1 MYRHL
6 VSAQQHCEDS
16 AMHSIFTHI
25 CYELLYTYLLVQASQ
40 WHTIHSKQFAFYE
53 AIDGGK
59 SEDEDGL
66 ETIVYLFEYLFY
78 HLHGIHVT
86 LSPSSVDETP
96 FIYFCTMLSDRL
108 RAEPY
113 LLNSYLRLLTA
124 IASTSKTSAEAVYQ
138 LIDSAPSEHVSWAI
152 MMNALNEC
160 QTLVERD
167 GGQRSLIDTDLTG
180 LCAMLGLMIQ
190 VMKNTMDCP
199 SILSSIQ
206 GNTVHLC
213 IRLLYQPVHVILKT
227 QLVQFL
233 TCVVDNPAYAKLVL
247 QQMEVGHMIDDAHG
261 LLYELDVV
269 ESSLQ
274 AYPLTLYFLQLI
286 TKLLQVLGVVQI
298 LESPVFP
305 PILDFMIN
313 RVLLQAELRNYLPH
327 RNGEKWELA
336 NEVLIFLR
344 HVVQAFMTQWNQWDS
359 KDKERH
365 MELNSQNNGSNQG
378 NQGSQRSQGKLYN
391 QSDNWNNEIDRNHKD
406 MSSQI
411 NSTNSTI
418 QSRSNCSNV
427 PQLVQNRFC
436 EVITSILSNSSL
448 IQKLFRFLDLVPGHS
463 LLDLNILPTD
473 CIAESSLYINSRLF
487 DAFPAQLHLL
497 ETTVYF
503 LGDMLQITTE
513 TISRLSLHVTALPSN
528 FVSSIASQLLT
539 DSNAILALFLCLSYD
554 EIPSLQHGTLHALR
568 LFCDQIRPELLLSLL
583 DSRPYE
589 MEKIRISLVTILRR
603 VSFSKSGDN
612 YEETC
617 GEFLSLCE
625 AYAKDSFPSI
635 TTTLLGI
642 PAVFQQNGGNSDDN
656 VFMTLLDFLNN
667 VSLVANHIMLASQA
681 MRLLWLLCSHHE
693 VTIRQHFHS

>member
-1 MYRHL
+1 M
-6 VSAQQHCEDS
+6 
-16 AMHSIFTHI
+16 
-25 CYELLYTYLLVQASQ
+25 YTYLLVQASQ

-53 AIDGGK
+53 TIDGGK
-59 SEDEDGL
+59 SENEDGL

-190 VMKNTMDCP
+190 VMKNTKNCP
-199 SILSSIQ
+199 NILSSIQ

-213 IRLLYQPVHVILKT
+213 IRLLYQPVHVILKS

-233 TCVVDNPAYAKLVL
+233 TCVVDNPVYAKLVL

-274 AYPLTLYFLQLI
+274 AYPLTLHFLQMV
-286 TKLLQVLGVVQI
+286 TKLLQVLGVTQI

-305 PILDFMIN
+305 PILDFMVN

-336 NEVLIFLR
+336 DEVLVFLR
-344 HVVQAFMTQWNQWDS
+344 HVVQAFMAQWNQQNYRDS
-359 KDKERH
+359 EGHTD
-365 MELNSQNNGSNQG
+365 LNSQNNGNSQPNQVK
-378 NQGSQRSQGKLYN
+378 SYN
-391 QSDNWNNEIDRNHKD
+391 PINSWNNEIERNHND
-406 MSSQI
+406 MSSQS
-411 NSTNSTI
+411 NATNSVT
-418 QSRSNCSNV
+418 QSRSNSSNV
-427 PQLVQNRFC
+427 SQVVQNRFC
-436 EVITSILSNSSL
+436 DVITSILSNSSL
-448 IQKLFRFLDLVPGHS
+448 IQKLFRFLDLVPEHS
-463 LLDLNILPTD
+463 LLDLNTLPTD

-503 LGDMLQITTE
+503 LGEMLQITTE
-513 TISRLSLHVTALPSN
+513 TISRLSLYVTTLPSN

-554 EIPSLQHGTLHALR
+554 ETPSLQHGTLHALR

-589 MEKIRISLVTILRR
+589 MEKIWISLVTILRR
-603 VSFSKSGDN
+603 VSFSNSGDN

-642 PAVFQQNGGNSDDN
+642 PTVFQQNGRTSDDN

-667 VSLVANHIMLASQA
+667 VSLVASHVTLASQA

-693 VTIRQHFHS
+693 VAIRQNVHS